1 MAAVALLTTPVSG
14 RPTHCSHNCKVQE
27 NGTRKNFYNGCK
39 PFPLFPFSPYLTSFP
54 SLPLTCPSLSSSR
67 SCPPLP
73 AEKQLSS
80 NMCIE
85 RGPGR

>member
-54 SLPLTCPSLSSSR
+54 SLPLTCPSLSILPS
-67 SCPPLP
+67 PPRRKAAL
-73 AEKQLSS
+73 Q
-80 NMCIE
+80 
-85 RGPGR
+85 